1 LRKSCI
7 RLGRHATY
15 DRVVFDISGAM
26 PNYFVRYVPAI
37 YAESGAKVP
46 LKGTAVLAV
55 SLHSVDIEHAPA
67 VPAPTGLPAIRD
79 IKIFDQFEGYLGYGL
94 GLSDRNGF
102 RVIELQNPTRLVID
116 IAHDLPAPTST
127 ALQSSPLGDS
137 SNATLTAIRTAA
149 HPTYDRVVFQF
160 QGPNTGLRYVV
171 GYQGAWNDHKVGLAS
186 GSSYTGAWNSG
197 IYRQPFEVPNLPEGN
212 PTLKPEEEDAAHFM
226 VRMVHQYPHQ
236 VTIYGAGP
244 LTNIALAIRLDPHF
258 AELAQ
263 QLVIMGGSLNP
274 QTESEEWVNTPRR
287 EFNIWFDPEAASITL
302 TAPWAK
308 ITTTTIDASIQ
319 AHLSPILRAIAQSQS
334 IPARYLVKYA
344 HHDGDLD
351 YVWDELAAI
360 TLLDPTITRRERY
373 VYMDVSLDHGPTYG
387 DLLTWSDTRKPQL
400 PLQKVHAQIDID
412 VPRLQKDLIELF
424 TSPTPNAQSPAPL
437 PAN

>member
-1 LRKSCI
+1 MTKNINVIGKEGAHLMLSNLLRSWSSNLLTIAFGLAFTIASNAQTPHYVIADQDASGPGGSDMASLLIFLQSPKVNL
-7 RLGRHATY
+7 LGIT
-15 DRVVFDISGAM
+15 VV
-26 PNYFVRYVPAI
+26 
-37 YAESGAKVP
+37 
-46 LKGTAVLAV
+46 
-55 SLHSVDIEHAPA
+55 
-67 VPAPTGLPAIRD
+67 TGDNWRD
-79 IKIFDQFEGYLGYGL
+79 VE
-94 GLSDRNGF
+94 
-102 RVIELQNPTRLVID
+102 
-116 IAHDLPAPTST
+116 IAHTLRLLELTGRTDVKVYPGA
-127 ALQSSPLGDS
+127 AFPLV
-137 SNATLTAIRTAA
+137 RTQAW
-149 HPTYDRVVFQF
+149 TNLSQQIY
-160 QGPNTGLRYVV
+160 GKINYM
-171 GYQGAWNDHKVGLAS
+171 GAWNQDNKQ
-186 GSSYTGAWNSG
+186 AWD
-197 IYRQPFEVPNLPEGN
+197 EVPSLEEGN
-212 PTLKPEEEDAAHFM
+212 PTTKPSIEDAAHFM

-244 LTNIALAIRLDPHF
+244 LTNIAIAIRLDPHF

-274 QTESEEWVNTPRR
+274 QTESEEWINTPRR

-319 AHLSPILRAIAQSQS
+319 AHLSPVLHAIEQSQS

-360 TLLDPTITRRERY
+360 TLLDPAITRRERY
-373 VYMDVSLDHGPTYG
+373 VYMDVNLNHGPAYG
-387 DLLTWSDTRKPQL
+387 DLLTWSDSRKPQL

-424 TSPTPNAQSPAPL
+424 TSPTPNAQNPAPL
-437 PAN
+437 PAH